1 MIAALLHELL
11 TASAARNP
19 GGPAVVDGARSV
31 SYATLDAWSTAVAW
45 ALLDHGVQR
54 GDRVGILA
62 AKSPEAV
69 AGIYGILKVGAC
81 YVPCDPAAP
90 PARTSAI
97 MRDCDL
103 RVACIGAA
111 QVALAAELAAAG
123 APLGHLVLLDG
134 PQPDGAATGPEP
146 SPVTGP
152 HVTTAGLGGPDRGPM
167 PGTGADTDLA
177 YILYT
182 SGSTGQPKGVMLTHR
197 NALAFVG
204 WAVAELGLRP
214 GDRLSSHAPF
224 HFDLS
229 VLDLFGAAAAAAP
242 VWLVPAAAS
251 VFPARLA
258 SFIRDSGVTIWYSA
272 PSVLTMLVS
281 RGGVRQGDFPALRAV
296 LFAGEVF
303 PVRFLRQ
310 LAVLLPHTRFGN
322 LYGPT
327 ETNVCTA
334 YWLPRP
340 PKDDEDIP
348 IGTAISGTE
357 AFIAPGSGAAS
368 PESGEL
374 WVRGAT
380 VARGYWGDPERTSER
395 FVPDPR
401 SGHAPGIAYR
411 TGDLARRRDDGNFL
425 FLGRLDSQIKSR
437 GHRIELGE
445 IETALRRHPG
455 VRDAAVL
462 AVPDDLFTNLIKAC
476 AAVQPGTG
484 EDDLRSHCAALLPP
498 YMIPDIIEVRAELP
512 RTSTG
517 KIDRRSLVGAG
528 GHATANAGGT

>member
-1 MIAALLHELL
+1 MTALLHELL

-19 GGPAVVDGARSV
+19 AGPAVVDGARSV

-45 ALLDHGVQR
+45 ELLDHGVQR

-62 AKSPEAV
+62 TKSPEAV
-69 AGIYGILKVGAC
+69 ASIYGILKAGAC

-103 RVACIGAA
+103 RLACVGAA
-111 QVALAAELAAAG
+111 QESLAAELAAAG
-123 APLGHLVLLDG
+123 TPLGHLVMLDG
-134 PQPDGAATGPEP
+134 PQP
-146 SPVTGP
+146 
-152 HVTTAGLGGPDRGPM
+152 AGVAGGPDRGPL
-167 PGTGADTDLA
+167 PGTGSDTDLA

-197 NALAFVG
+197 NALTFIG

-229 VLDLFGAAAAAAP
+229 VLDLFGAAAAGAS

-258 SFIRDSGVTIWYSA
+258 SFIRDSGITIWYSV
-272 PSVLTMLVS
+272 PSVLTMLVC
-281 RGGVRQGDFPALRAV
+281 RGGVRPGDFPALRAM

-310 LAVLLPHTRFGN
+310 LAGLLPHARFGN

-334 YWLPRP
+334 YWLPGP
-340 PKDDEDIP
+340 PEDDQDIP

-357 AFIAPGSGAAS
+357 AFIAPDSGAAS

-374 WVRGAT
+374 WVRGAS
-380 VARGYWGDPERTSER
+380 VARGYWGDTERTSER

-401 SGHAPGIAYR
+401 PGHAPGIAYR
-411 TGDLARRRDDGNFL
+411 TGDLVRRRDDGNLL

-462 AVPDDLFTNLIKAC
+462 AVPDDLVNNLIKAC
-476 AAVQPGTG
+476 AAVEPGTG
-484 EDDLRSHCAALLPP
+484 ELDLRTHCLALLPP
-498 YMIPDIIEVRAELP
+498 YMIPDIIEVSAELP

-517 KIDRRSLVGAG
+517 KIDRRSL
-528 GHATANAGGT
+528 GGTR

>member
-19 GGPAVVDGARSV
+19 GGAAVVDGARSV

-229 VLDLFGAAAAAAP
+229 
-242 VWLVPAAAS
+242 
-251 VFPARLA
+251 
-258 SFIRDSGVTIWYSA
+258 
-272 PSVLTMLVS
+272 
-281 RGGVRQGDFPALRAV
+281 ALRAV

>member
-229 VLDLFGAAAAAAP
+229 
-242 VWLVPAAAS
+242 
-251 VFPARLA
+251 
-258 SFIRDSGVTIWYSA
+258 
-272 PSVLTMLVS
+272 
-281 RGGVRQGDFPALRAV
+281 ALRAV